1 MHPSHVVLPG
11 AVAEQ
16 SDNLALVGCDV
27 PIHTILQTGLL
38 QVGSEFQKQTVSLL
52 VESNNWGCPLHADLA
67 IILCDIIIVMEEN
80 YENE

>member
-52 VESNNWGCPLHADLA
+52 VESNN
-67 IILCDIIIVMEEN
+67 
-80 YENE
+80 